1 MFTPLKT
8 SLGRIVVVKSLES
21 PIPWNDVLSCD
32 TSTQSCIVVIL
43 DCIYDLRSVS
53 SKSTSTVSSSNSF
66 FGWGDESKP
75 FRNTIFRNWF
85 LTVLVDCS
93 SSICNLWERK
103 LASHWCMISS
113 IRIDRSTICPISH
126 QQMTIPPPAH
136 PTKLPKFFQESVTF
150 VAHRKQLL
158 PAKEESPSDS
168 HENLV
173 TMPNRASFL
182 KPSIYYQKRD
192 WISGPRTP
200 FLSTRTLNAPLLKS
214 SCTPVNSSSIV
225 YNSSSLKS
233 HAKYSTPVS
242 RLAKAPEM
250 PPVLHLQKDPAIIT
264 FPEGISCVISQ
275 RPYQSGI
282 TKTTEPLSSS
292 SNSARNFPTSVKNT
306 KANSDHAMIKKY
318 HEGTKLEMVDGRILS
333 KVYCEK
339 LGNEHVSGADL
350 KIRSPGS
357 NAKLFEKTKFRKSK
371 ALHDV
376 GTRRKRKPK
385 CRDNLGHGSIISD
398 VSNGKGCVVWTDQL
412 KSSRIRGVGFGVQF
426 MHPARKC
433 QFERERK
440 HFNGDIEKTA
450 TR

>member
-1 MFTPLKT
+1 
-8 SLGRIVVVKSLES
+8 
-21 PIPWNDVLSCD
+21 
-32 TSTQSCIVVIL
+32 
-43 DCIYDLRSVS
+43 
-53 SKSTSTVSSSNSF
+53 
-66 FGWGDESKP
+66 
-75 FRNTIFRNWF
+75 
-85 LTVLVDCS
+85 
-93 SSICNLWERK
+93 
-103 LASHWCMISS
+103 
-113 IRIDRSTICPISH
+113 
-126 QQMTIPPPAH
+126 MTIPPPAH

-225 YNSSSLKS
+225 YNNSSSLKS

-350 KIRSPGS
+350 KIKSPGS

-376 GTRRKRKPK
+376 GTRRKRTPK

-398 VSNGKGCVVWTDQL
+398 VSNGKGCVV
-412 KSSRIRGVGFGVQF
+412 
-426 MHPARKC
+426 
-433 QFERERK
+433 
-440 HFNGDIEKTA
+440 
-450 TR
+450 